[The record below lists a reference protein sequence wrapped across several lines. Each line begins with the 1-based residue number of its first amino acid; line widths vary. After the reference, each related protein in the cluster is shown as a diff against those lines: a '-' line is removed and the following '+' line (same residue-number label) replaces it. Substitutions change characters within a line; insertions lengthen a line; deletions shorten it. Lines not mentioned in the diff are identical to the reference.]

1 MQIPNG
7 KKGSDPILL
16 INVEAQVFISRM
28 LDVSKVATR
37 IWVCTSG
44 EIKLV
49 DEYTQADCIRYGGD
63 CRVIND
69 QDGLEESL

>member
-1 MQIPNG
+1 
-7 KKGSDPILL
+7 
-16 INVEAQVFISRM
+16 M

-37 IWVCTSG
+37 IWVCTSD

-49 DEYTQADCIRYGGD
+49 DEYTQADCIKYGSD

>member
-1 MQIPNG
+1 VREEQRN
-7 KKGSDPILL
+7 L
-16 INVEAQVFISRM
+16 IQRM
-28 LDVSKVATR
+28 ATQDRAAGHEFVNIWDER
-37 IWVCTSG
+37 IRSWVYYAATY
-44 EIKLV
+44 EKV